1 MSINQY
7 VAKTTGSA
15 LFNRRPTPTSHRVT
29 TKNSEACVQFHSSHA
44 GKTIKSG
51 GITKGGRT
59 KKAPKQFLPALKIR
73 ERHKRAYEHAK
84 KGAEQIYRPDSV
96 HREYRWAIIPL
107 GWLLLTNSSHL
118 PACTDGPPV
127 WPQRPCACLFGVAP
141 DRGYRVSPCYV
152 VPCNTQGTPHGF
164 TVSVRAETRPRNR
177 LVSVALFLGY
187 YNRRSGYR
195 YRTAVSRYPALW
207 SPDLPR

>member
-1 MSINQY
+1 MLQKQLEVLYSI
-7 VAKTTGSA
+7 ADPLRRASA
-15 LFNRRPTPTSHRVT
+15 LQQ
-29 TKNSEACVQFHSSHA
+29 KNSEACVQVHSPHA

-152 VPCNTQGTPHGF
+152 VPCNTRYATRIHRVSARRNTP
-164 TVSVRAETRPRNR
+164 T
-177 LVSVALFLGY
+177 
-187 YNRRSGYR
+187 
-195 YRTAVSRYPALW
+195 
-207 SPDLPR
+207 